1 LPRQADATRVDEWG
15 RIFDNEVLHRFFF
28 GTRRDTDRACVG
40 IVGFQNSDG
49 SVRQRCIHV
58 GAAWPRSMS
67 SSTPLW
73 RAS

>member
-1 LPRQADATRVDEWG
+1 
-15 RIFDNEVLHRFFF
+15 LHRFFF